1 MKEFFSKLLS
11 WIGVALFLLLGLF
24 YYVNTYSVLVFF
36 VTLLAVLVCAPP
48 SRRFMAT
55 QTGLN
60 LSGAGMA
67 LLMFVLF
74 IAQGWIGIA
83 QNVEI
88 VEAQEAQREQE
99 KLQALATARDGQQA
113 RFLAAKPALMAEIID
128 KRDQGMLNEALAL
141 IDKSPAARADPDV
154 GQLRVSI
161 HILQTEAG
169 LKDEAAMP
177 LRQRLAIYMRLATLD
192 PSNPRFAA
200 RVAMLDA
207 QLRDSSDREQA
218 ETGRFSEAHGREA
231 MLARQFDKR
240 SGAHLKL
247 QAEIKRTMMN
257 PASYQHV
264 ETTNRDTG
272 AGLSVWTT
280 FRGKNAA
287 GKTVENSVAATVDDS
302 GNVLTIE
309 E

>member
-1 MKEFFSKLLS
+1 MQDFFSKLLS
-11 WIGVALFLLLGLF
+11 WTGVALFLLLGLF
-24 YYVNTYSVLVFF
+24 YYVDSYSVLVFF

-48 SRRFMAT
+48 SRRFVTT
-55 QTGLN
+55 QTGLH
-60 LSGAGMA
+60 LSGASMA
-67 LLMFVLF
+67 FIVFVLF

-88 VEAQEAQREQE
+88 AQAQEARREQQ
-99 KLQALATARDGQQA
+99 KLEALATARDGRQA
-113 RFLAAKPALMAEIID
+113 RFLAAKPALMAEIVA

-141 IDKSPAARADPDV
+141 IDKSPAARADSDV

-161 HILQTEAG
+161 QILQTEAG
-169 LKDEAAMP
+169 LKGEAAMP
-177 LRQRLAIYMRLATLD
+177 LRQRLAIYTRLATLD
-192 PSNPRFAA
+192 PSNPRFAS

-207 QLRDSSDREQA
+207 QLRESSAREQA
-218 ETGRFSEAHGREA
+218 ETGRFSQAHGREA

-257 PASYQHV
+257 PASYRHV
-264 ETTNRDTG
+264 ETTHLDSG

-287 GKTVENSVAATVDDS
+287 GETVENSVAATVDDS
-302 GNVLTIE
+302 GNVLTLE
-309 E
+309 D